1 MLEFA
6 TMQANRDPQTY
17 LDQFHFAG
25 KDHAQWNRAFTAPV
39 RCAQIEEDLF
49 AARSVSG
56 VLIAIVTFGALL
68 GALAV
73 GLAMFFG

>member
-1 MLEFA
+1 MARITTGQLAELHL
-6 TMQANRDPQTY
+6 TPDEHPCWS
-17 LDQFHFAG
+17 G
-25 KDHAQWNRAFTAPV
+25 AFPEAM
-39 RCAQIEEDLF
+39 RCTQVEEDLF

-73 GLAMFFG
+73 CLATLV